1 MSLAVREANH
11 ETETDMDGTGQ
22 PPVSLLEISQV
33 LEETARLVRQHADK
47 MDGSAG
53 PEDNPAAAV
62 TAALHVRAIIA
73 ARRLR
78 RQYLGLDAT
87 DAAWSMMLEL
97 YAARLEGRNLH
108 QTGLSVAAAVPETT
122 ALRVTRRMLKT
133 GIFLKKADPED
144 KRLLIICL
152 SDAAAER
159 IRAYLAAASSLAAL
173 AL

>member
-1 MSLAVREANH
+1 MILAAREASYGIESNVH
-11 ETETDMDGTGQ
+11 GRGQ
-22 PPVSLLEISQV
+22 PSVSLLEISQV

-47 MDGSAG
+47 VEGSAG
-53 PEDNPAAAV
+53 PEENPAAAV

-78 RQYLGLDAT
+78 RQYLGLDAV

-122 ALRVTRRMLKT
+122 ALRVTRRMLRT

-173 AL
+173 AI